1 MQAVTQV
8 NLRVAS
14 STKLEMPTFWT
25 LREGRRAWD
34 LTTEAFQAISRGR
47 RDGMYR
53 KNNSTMRET
62 QYGDGAEPS
71 TSGYKDYRKSI
82 GLYWESEGFIVP
94 FEDRGQH
101 NP

>member
-1 MQAVTQV
+1 MVDADLVV
-8 NLRVAS
+8 NWGRPLRA
-14 STKLEMPTFWT
+14 
-25 LREGRRAWD
+25 REK
-34 LTTEAFQAISRGR
+34 TEARCPITRGS